1 LNELGGAELA
11 VVCAGCE
18 GVGVA
23 GGAAAVE
30 VGWLMG
36 ARGGAGV
43 EEETGSGV
51 VGTAGLAG
59 GAVFG

>member
-1 LNELGGAELA
+1 
-11 VVCAGCE
+11 
-18 GVGVA
+18 
-23 GGAAAVE
+23 
-30 VGWLMG
+30 MG

-51 VGTAGLAG
+51 EGTAGLAG